1 MMGLQDGNTRL
12 REGGLHQ
19 AAFVP
24 HGEQVTPRAS
34 SHDDGQCPALPLIG
48 SFCSNTLHGGH
59 MLNFD
64 LGQIQGSDEDQ
75 VFVTERGQGGIA
87 VYGPYVE
94 LPPGRYVAE
103 FMISSDDDR
112 YNDFYVDS
120 IAAEVDV
127 AIDNGTVVLAR
138 SLVHASRF
146 RDGWAHVFQ
155 RFDLPRTATVEA
167 RVYATGRFRLN
178 IKVDRIIRKITDG
191 TGDFCPVLSSGSF
204 SEEEVFQSHFDEFLS
219 AYNNGAVVSV
229 TREGTI
235 VSFNKVKFYVR
246 DIETIQ
252 VMREVFIVNEYR
264 VRAAGRKIMI
274 DVGMNVGLVT
284 LAMANDPSV
293 LEVHSFEPFSNTFD
307 RALENFALNPEL
319 VSKIHTYP
327 FGLSGQNLES
337 EVFVGSSTLGTS
349 IKGTGIGKPETIV
362 IKDAAEIL
370 APIIDKAESMGA
382 EVFVK
387 IDCEGSEFAIFKSL
401 NQSGLISKIR
411 GFVVEWHK
419 WWSPECTDR
428 DIQDVLLEN
437 GFVIFDR
444 TNAADV
450 FAGQFSAVR
459 VSR

>member
-1 MMGLQDGNTRL
+1 
-12 REGGLHQ
+12 
-19 AAFVP
+19 
-24 HGEQVTPRAS
+24 
-34 SHDDGQCPALPLIG
+34 
-48 SFCSNTLHGGH
+48 

-64 LGQIQGSDEDQ
+64 LGQLQGSDEDQ

-112 YNDFYVDS
+112 SGDFYVDS

-127 AIDNGTVVLAR
+127 AIDNGTVILAR

-146 RDGWAHVFQ
+146 REGWAHVFQ
-155 RFDLPRTATVEA
+155 RFDVPRTATVEA
-167 RVYATGRFRLN
+167 RVYATGRFRLT
-178 IKVDRIIRKITDG
+178 IKVNRIIRAITDG
-191 TGDFCPVLSSGSF
+191 TGDFCPVLRAGSF
-204 SEEEVFQSHFDEFLS
+204 SEEDVFKRHFDEFLS
-219 AYNNGAVVSV
+219 AYNNGAVVTV
-229 TREGTI
+229 TPKGTI
-235 VSFNKVKFYVR
+235 VSFNNVRFYVR

-264 VRAAGRKIMI
+264 LRAPGRKIMI

-284 LAMANDPSV
+284 LAMANDPTV
-293 LEVHSFEPFSNTFD
+293 LEVHAFEPFSSTFD
-307 RALENFALNPEL
+307 RAQENFALNPEL
-319 VSKIHTYP
+319 VPKIHTYP
-327 FGLSGQNLES
+327 FGLSGENSQS
-337 EVFVGSSTLGTS
+337 EVFVGASTLGTS
-349 IKGTGIGKPETIV
+349 IRGAGLGKAELIV

-370 APIIDKAESMGA
+370 APIIARAQSIGA
-382 EVFVK
+382 DVFVK

-401 NQSGLISKIR
+401 SRAGLISKIR
-411 GFVVEWHK
+411 GVVVEWHK

-428 DIQDVLLEN
+428 DIQDILLQNE
-437 GFVIFDR
+437 FVIFDR